1 MVLAMTT
8 QDGVLNL
15 QAKNLH
21 QQSNGMSISQD
32 LQQADGGQ
40 SSVDFNSI
48 FSPVATQ
55 DLHGFRKIV
64 RLNLSSN
71 RIFNVN
77 S

>member
-1 MVLAMTT
+1 MVLTMTT

-21 QQSNGMSISQD
+21 QQSNGMSISLEQ
-32 LQQADGGQ
+32 QQADGGQ
-40 SSVDFNSI
+40 NSVDFNAI
-48 FSPVATQ
+48 FSPMASQ
-55 DLHGFRKIV
+55 DVHGFRKIV